1 MDECR
6 DGSLG
11 RPLPVRHIAPP
22 EFGGWETAAPVRSI
36 IAFVRRFFLC
46 HYHEVG
52 LKKGNRAFFERRLC
66 QNIRRALAEYPYKS
80 VRRISGRILVE
91 VPGDAPHE
99 RIGQRLQKVF
109 GLASCASAW
118 LSGQSLEDLERN
130 LWTLV
135 RDREFDTFKIE
146 ARRAQKS
153 FPLTSPELNR
163 LLGSH
168 VVERSGKGVNLTAP
182 DLTCH
187 VDIVERYAFLYF
199 SKLPGARGLPVT
211 TSGRVVVLLSGG
223 IDSPVAA
230 YKIMKRGCPVIFVH
244 FHSYPF
250 TNLESQEKVR
260 RLVRMLNQFQFQ
272 SVLYRVPFAHTQ
284 RQIVALTPPETRV
297 VFYRRFMLRIAERLA
312 LKEGALALVTGDS
325 IGQVASQT
333 LANLSVISS
342 TVGMPVLR
350 PLVGDDK
357 EEIIQTARRIGTF
370 PVSILPDVD
379 CCSLFVPKHPETRAR
394 VAAIEKIE
402 AALDV
407 EELVEAALEGAE
419 REIFESCPSES
430 PAAEAIP
437 SHGNG
442 PS

>member
-1 MDECR
+1 M
-6 DGSLG
+6 
-11 RPLPVRHIAPP
+11 
-22 EFGGWETAAPVRSI
+22 
-36 IAFVRRFFLC
+36 RRFFLC

-52 LKKGNRAFFERRLC
+52 LKKGNRSFFERRLC
-66 QNIRRALAEYPYKS
+66 ENIRKALARFPFKS

-91 VPGDAPHE
+91 VPEDAPHDQ
-99 RIGQRLQKVF
+99 IGKRLQKVF
-109 GLASCASAW
+109 GLSSCASAW

-135 RDREFDTFKIE
+135 RDREFTTFKIE
-146 ARRAQKS
+146 ARRAQKT

-163 LLGSH
+163 LLGSYL
-168 VVERSGKGVNLTAP
+168 VERSGKGVNLTAP

-199 SKLPGARGLPVT
+199 TRLPGSRGLPVT

-260 RLVRMLNQFQFQ
+260 RLVKLLNEYQFE

-284 RQIVALTPPETRV
+284 RQIVAHTPPETRV
-297 VFYRRFMLRIAERLA
+297 VFYRRFMLRIAEKLA

-325 IGQVASQT
+325 LGQVASQT
-333 LANLSVISS
+333 LDNLSVISS
-342 TVGMPVLR
+342 TVGMPVFR

-394 VAAIEKIE
+394 AAAIEKIE
-402 AALDV
+402 TALEVEDLVAAALD
-407 EELVEAALEGAE
+407 GAE
-419 REIFESCPSES
+419 REIFASVPSES
-430 PAAEAIP
+430 PEAEAIP

>member
-1 MDECR
+1 M
-6 DGSLG
+6 
-11 RPLPVRHIAPP
+11 
-22 EFGGWETAAPVRSI
+22 
-36 IAFVRRFFLC
+36 
-46 HYHEVG
+46 G

-66 QNIRRALAEYPYKS
+66 KNIRKALVRYPYKS

-91 VPGDAPHE
+91 VPEDAPFE

-109 GLASCASAW
+109 GLSSCAPAW
-118 LSGQSLEDLERN
+118 LSGQSMEDLERN
-130 LWTLV
+130 LWALV
-135 RDREFDTFKIE
+135 RDREFDTFKIQ

-163 LLGSH
+163 LLGSCL
-168 VVERSGKGVNLTAP
+168 VERSGKGVNLTAP

-199 SKLPGARGLPVT
+199 TRLPGARGLPVT
-211 TSGRVVVLLSGG
+211 TSGRVVALLSGG

-260 RLVRMLNQFQFQ
+260 RLVRLLNEFQFE

-284 RQIVALTPPETRV
+284 RQIVAHTPPETRV

-312 LKEGALALVTGDS
+312 LREGALALVTGDS

-342 TVGMPVLR
+342 TVGMSVLR

-370 PVSILPDVD
+370 SISILPDVD

-394 VAAIEKIE
+394 AAAIEEIE
-402 AALDV
+402 AVLDV
-407 EELVEAALEGAE
+407 EDLVASALDGAE
-419 REIFESCPSES
+419 RETFESSSSGMQE
-430 PAAEAIP
+430 AEAIP
-437 SHGNG
+437 SLGNR

>member
-1 MDECR
+1 MDTP
-6 DGSLG
+6 DGAL
-11 RPLPVRHIAPP
+11 I
-22 EFGGWETAAPVRSI
+22 RSI

-66 QNIRRALAEYPYKS
+66 ENIRKALAGFPFKT

-91 VPGDAPHE
+91 VPEDAPHQ
-99 RIGQRLQKVF
+99 RIGRRLQKVF
-109 GLASCASAW
+109 GLASCSPAW

-199 SKLPGARGLPVT
+199 TRLPGARGLPVT
-211 TSGRVVVLLSGG
+211 TSGRAVVLLSGG

-260 RLVRMLNQFQFQ
+260 RLVRLLNEFQFE

-342 TVGMPVLR
+342 TVAMPVLR

-370 PVSILPDVD
+370 RVSILPDVD

-394 VAAIEKIE
+394 AAAIEEIE

-407 EELVEAALEGAE
+407 EELVAAALDGAE
-419 REIFESCPSES
+419 REIFESVPSEL
-430 PAAEAIP
+430 PAAAAIP
-437 SHGNG
+437 SRGNG